1 MDLKKSINFK
11 LTDRTFDFLTR
22 ALNYRS
28 ANHQVIAGN
37 MVNIDTPGY
46 QPKELLFDQ
55 ALEQALSKNNLKL
68 KRTDPAHFPP
78 SSRLDQDNFRLI
90 KRQPQPGDSAQSN
103 LDQEMTK
110 MMKNNLLY
118 EASARLMAK
127 KFQALRTVISQ
138 GRR

>member
-1 MDLKKSINFK
+1 MDLKKSINFRM
-11 LTDRTFDFLTR
+11 TGQTFDFLTR

-37 MVNIDTPGY
+37 MANIDTPGY
-46 QPKELLFDQ
+46 QPKELRFDQ
-55 ALEQALSKNNLKL
+55 ALEQAVGKKNLKL
-68 KRTDPAHFPP
+68 KRTDQAHFPP
-78 SSRLDQDNFRLI
+78 SSGLDQDNFSLI
-90 KRQPQPGDSAQSN
+90 KRQPKPGDSAQSN
-103 LDQEMTK
+103 LDQEMAK

-127 KFQALRTVISQ
+127 KIQALRTVISQ